1 MVPANTTAELWL
13 PGADGGGG
21 GRIGRARV
29 VDGAQRPRSAVAYLP
44 SREGARWHLDSPLAE
59 VLNDEPAR
67 QILIRRNRAFG
78 VLMRTMSGDIPA
90 MSLREALQSSPRPV
104 SDKRLAALEQD
115 LIRL

>member
-1 MVPANTTAELWL
+1 M
-13 PGADGGGG
+13 
-21 GRIGRARV
+21 
-29 VDGAQRPRSAVAYLP
+29 
-44 SREGARWHLDSPLAE
+44 HLDSPLAD
-59 VLNDEPAR
+59 VLADQPAR
-67 QILIRRNRAFG
+67 EALRRNRAFG

>member
-1 MVPANTTAELWL
+1 M
-13 PGADGGGG
+13 
-21 GRIGRARV
+21 
-29 VDGAQRPRSAVAYLP
+29 
-44 SREGARWHLDSPLAE
+44 HLDSPLAD
-59 VLNDEPAR
+59 VLADQPAR
-67 QILIRRNRAFG
+67 EALRHRAFG